1 MGLGPKVNVLGLPD
15 RIEGMAAFEEN
26 FKRSLELVESSEEV
40 RAKVNTMQVGNPAPI
55 QAVPDVGTW
64 VAEMVAGA
72 NAKAGKWLTNTLA
85 SVDGMKAAA
94 LTSGKRYNEGV
105 QEAIREDRF
114 TKGVQGIDTG
124 EVRSTLTK
132 VGAGGFSSGVSNR
145 EGKITQAIAK
155 LQPKVAALKQTIANM
170 PQDTDAQREQRLLAA
185 RKGMIAI
192 GKT

>member
-1 MGLGPKVNVLGLPD
+1 MGLGPKVNVLGLPE
-15 RIEGMAAFEEN
+15 RIEGMSDFEQQ
-26 FKRSLELVESSEEV
+26 FARSLELVESSEEV

-55 QAVPDVGTW
+55 QAVPDVATW

-72 NAKAGKWLTNTLA
+72 NAKAGKWLTNTKA

-94 LTSGKRYNEGV
+94 LTSGKRFADGV

-114 TKGVQGIDTG
+114 TKGVAKIDTA
-124 EVRSTLTK
+124 EVRSTLDK
-132 VGAGGFSSGVSNR
+132 VGASGFSSGISNR
-145 EGKITQAIAK
+145 EAKITRAITT

-170 PQDTDAQREQRLLAA
+170 PQDTDAQREDRLKAA